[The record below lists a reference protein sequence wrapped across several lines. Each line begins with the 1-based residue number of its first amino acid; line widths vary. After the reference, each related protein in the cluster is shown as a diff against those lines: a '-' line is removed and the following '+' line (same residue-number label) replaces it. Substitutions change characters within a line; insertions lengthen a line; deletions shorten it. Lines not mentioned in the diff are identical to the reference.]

1 MDYKKILVTVP
12 NLGIE
17 LRSPALQVDSLLS
30 EPPGEPHLKLSV
42 KIITI
47 LDFYISAK
55 TITWKNNSEPNINED
70 LFYRSKQLL
79 HRL

>member
-1 MDYKKILVTVP
+1 MLVTVP

-17 LRSPALQVDSLLS
+17 LRSLDSLLS
-30 EPPGEPHLKLSV
+30 EPPGEPHLKLTV

-79 HRL
+79 HRF

>member
-1 MDYKKILVTVP
+1 MLVAVP
-12 NLGIE
+12 NLGIK

-30 EPPGEPHLKLSV
+30 EPPGKPHLKLRV

-55 TITWKNNSEPNINED
+55 TITWKNNSEQNINED